1 MSTRPAGTAARP
13 PRPQPGPPRPYHF
26 PRFERR
32 QLSNGAQLVVAPVAK
47 LPIVTVLGLLDAG
60 AAADP
65 SGREGVAQLTT
76 RLLLE
81 GTAQRDGEALT
92 NAFERLGAA
101 ADAYAD
107 WDAAVLH
114 LTALVDRLPAAMR
127 LFGEVLREPAFQ
139 ERELER
145 LKAERLSDLLQLRAD
160 PGGLAHH
167 AMQRAFYA
175 SSSRYARPEG
185 GTEQSVAAIGRA
197 DVVAFYQARYRPA
210 GLTLVVAGAI
220 GIDEAARLAEDTLG
234 GWTGDRATP
243 AGVIAEPARREPAVH
258 LVHKADAP
266 QSELRIGHVGIPR
279 NHPDYFPV
287 VVMNAVLGG
296 LFSSRINLNLREA
309 HGYTYG
315 AFSGFDWRRQ
325 AGPFAVDAAVRTDAT
340 AAAVREV
347 LSEIDRMRSAE
358 IEEGE
363 RTLATSYLDG
373 VFPIRYETT
382 DAIASALAKLVIHG
396 LPDDWLDR
404 YRERVRGV
412 TTADVLK
419 AANEH
424 LHPEQLQVVAVGDAT
439 QVRGPLEALGI
450 GPLFEI
456 PEGEL

>member
-1 MSTRPAGTAARP
+1 MTATPDMDRPRS
-13 PRPQPGPPRPYHF
+13 PRPQPGAPRPYHF

-32 QLSNGAQLVVAPVAK
+32 TLSNGLQLVVAPVAK
-47 LPIVTVLGLLDAG
+47 LPIVTVLALLDAG
-60 AAADP
+60 SASDP
-65 SGREGVAQLTT
+65 AGREGVAQLTA

-81 GTAQRDGEALT
+81 GTARQDGVALT

-107 WDAAVLH
+107 WDVAVLR
-114 LTALVDRLPAAMR
+114 LTALADRLPAAMR
-127 LFGEVLREPAFQ
+127 LFGEVLREPAFH

-145 LKAERLSDLLQLRAD
+145 LKGERLSDLLQLRAD

-175 SSSRYARPEG
+175 TGSRYARPDG
-185 GTEQSVAAIGRA
+185 GTEQSVAAITRP
-197 DVVAFYQARYRPA
+197 DVVAFYDARYRA
-210 GLTLVVAGAI
+210 ASVTLVVAGDI
-220 GIDEAARLAEDTLG
+220 GVDEAVRLAEDTLG
-234 GWTGDRATP
+234 GWTGEPATP
-243 AGVIAEPARREPAVH
+243 ARVIAEPARRERAVH
-258 LVHKADAP
+258 LVHKAEAP

-296 LFSSRINLNLREA
+296 LFSSRINMNLREA

-340 AAAVREV
+340 ADAVREV
-347 LSEIDRMRSAE
+347 LAEIDRMRAAE
-358 IEEGE
+358 IDEAE
-363 RTLATSYLDG
+363 RSLATSYLDG

-382 DAIASALAKLVIHG
+382 DAIASALANLVIHG

-404 YRERVRGV
+404 YRERVRAV
-412 TTADVLK
+412 TTADVLE
-419 AANEH
+419 AAHEH
-424 LHPEQLQVVAVGDAT
+424 LHPEQLQVVAVGDAA
-439 QVRGPLEALGI
+439 VIREPLEALAL
-450 GPLFEI
+450 GPVLEI
-456 PEGEL
+456 PANEL